1 MVGKFLPV
9 SLQWWP
15 VALMLYYRNTFK
27 ESRLLKEK
35 YLDLIFPG
43 NFKAQPGTFH
53 GANSMWGKL
62 FKRINVFMLLQKG
75 WEKSWLN
82 LLNGTQHFYFS
93 F

>member
-1 MVGKFLPV
+1 MVGKFFASKLAMV
-9 SLQWWP
+9 ASCFNVMLQKH
-15 VALMLYYRNTFK
+15 FQ

-35 YLDLIFPG
+35 YLDLFFPG

-53 GANSMWGKL
+53 GANSMRGKL